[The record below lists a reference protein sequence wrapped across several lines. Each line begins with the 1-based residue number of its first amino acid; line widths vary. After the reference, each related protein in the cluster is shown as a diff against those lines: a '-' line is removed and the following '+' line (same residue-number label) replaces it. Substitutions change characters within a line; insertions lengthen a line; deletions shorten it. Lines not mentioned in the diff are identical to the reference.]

1 MPGLVFRGG
10 PMQGGDQEPAWIGE
24 WKTPKGVTPPELL
37 SSYEELSAED
47 TFHDMWDPRGA
58 VSPMKTVPGAT
69 DAMRLVQ
76 VKSANLN
83 QKWGQQPKL
92 GTSADVLTLAK
103 TMALGEN
110 PGASDYERSLVIN
123 WESKLPSYLHSASR
137 KLLTYDEII
146 KDKTTPGEPLRTKYT
161 TSFAAGNIL
170 EINNA
175 PGRTFKMLS
184 QSERN
189 TVANFMLSYLWPRP
203 LVPGIQGN
211 QYNVTFDAGP
221 VVIRRLLD
229 SIDVKNLITPQ
240 NVADSAATGFNAM
253 KTTTYAFPN
262 TGRVKSNTF
271 TGKYVKIQYV
281 NNGFGPL
288 NPYGFSVVLDFNGNL
303 PGPGG
308 RKVESFRHTL
318 QFSPKQNSG
327 PSVNYLVTSIL
338 RVGELVGYAV
348 PILDKDREKSTIIDI
363 APLVAALLVKGYP
376 AEFIQA
382 LLLDLK
388 RIGDHEQIA
397 AALAV
402 PNTLFATIDILC
414 CFMARFVRTPNAWSN
429 NDSAEI
435 WLHRFD
441 TKDLNLFQQFVRDHV
456 AFAQEQL
463 ARIKV
468 MYRLAD
474 EPGRPLTTL
483 GHAITEFKEKGPKVY
498 YVTSSRWKP
507 DIDKTIREAIS
518 LPANLFLGGPS
529 EDDVLDQAGQTSLAN
544 SLTTHLLRFKF
555 LDALNYGTELNKQ
568 LTTVRGVPAITEFLK
583 DGVYEQTVAMFEKL
597 SALSYMDPLAGTG
610 FRSSMIPALPDQNA
624 KTNLMYTVPGSAPP
638 VSVNATAAI
647 FAIREAFKSGN
658 ALIGLCLTDQDIY
671 QNTLFEG
678 TTPQLMRGANNPTF
692 RISRDAFD
700 KFNSAF
706 REFIGLLY
714 PAREN
719 TRSSYAE
726 KVDQSLSNFYKQRDA
741 ILSSFY
747 DRELAAQL
755 EGIIDIE
762 SRPEFA
768 DPVKKRVPAA
778 NMAIKLQALAAEKR
792 LASDGTEPALEPMP
806 APAPLAG
813 GGQRGGAGEEQ
824 FIDRIEIFREICGMA
839 SAYVDSVL
847 TAAYTSGNPVVPR
860 AYELVQTDLRTRFT
874 EKIKFL
880 TADAS
885 YTEVVDDIS
894 LKWTAGLLNIRETT
908 LDEYGVAYIESG
920 TDKLITG
927 LVNAVNP
934 TTRGDP
940 APFLDVYGDKVALN
954 DLWGDILLSK
964 VAIEVRTL
972 VLLTILNNWMRP
984 DKAYK
989 YFTDGKNPTFNLSGK
1004 PEWNDKLSLLLKTLL
1019 KGINTQSAGGAA
1031 AGASGK
1037 VIDDDLLRLL
1047 LPGVV
1052 VSTYNPADTGGQG
1065 LEQFQPPN
1073 PRPDQPPLEDGGWET
1088 GWEGL
1093 AMKIRVRAARVAAAT
1108 MPKVLGVKRRD
1119 EAREGEVIAAPAG
1132 AQDRAATAAA
1142 AQAAAAAAQAEAA
1155 AAAEEDMNPAAA
1167 AQAPAAAAADDDEDG
1182 MAAAAADD
1190 DEDGMAAA
1198 QAPPAA
1204 AAADDDEDGMAA
1216 AQAPPAAAADAMNQ
1230 GHGGRRKTHRKRR
1243 WHLPKLI

>member
-1 MPGLVFRGG
+1 MRGG
-10 PMQGGDQEPAWIGE
+10 EQDQSWISA
-24 WKTPKGVTPPELL
+24 WKTPKGVTPPEFAAN
-37 SSYEELSAED
+37 YEALSAED

-58 VSPMKTVPGAT
+58 ASPMKG
-69 DAMRLVQ
+69 DANVTAVMRLVQ

-83 QKWGQQPKL
+83 KKWAALEKEDAV
-92 GTSADVLTLAK
+92 TVANKAK
-103 TMALGEN
+103 EMALGEN

-123 WESKLPSYLHSASR
+123 WESRLPSYLHSASR

-203 LVPGIQGN
+203 MVPGIQGN

-229 SIDVKNLITPQ
+229 SIEVKNLITPQ

-253 KTTTYAFPN
+253 KTTTYAFPT

-271 TGKYVKIQYV
+271 TGKYVEIKYV

-288 NPYGFSVVLDFNGNL
+288 NPYGFSIELNFNGTL
-303 PGPGG
+303 PNAG
-308 RKVESFRHTL
+308 RAAAFKHIL

-338 RVGELVGYAV
+338 KLNAK
-348 PILDKDREKSTIIDI
+348 PTPPPPFILDGDREKSTIIDI
-363 APLVAALLVKGYP
+363 APLIHQLVANGYP
-376 AEFIQA
+376 PDFIQA
-382 LLLDLK
+382 VLLDLK

-468 MYRLAD
+468 MFRLAD

-498 YVTSSRWKP
+498 YVTSSRWKA
-507 DIDKTIREAIS
+507 DIDRTIREAIS
-518 LPANLFLGGPS
+518 LPADLFLGGPS
-529 EDDVLDQAGQTSLAN
+529 EEDVLDQAGQTSLAN

-555 LDALNYGTELNKQ
+555 LDALSYGTELNKQ
-568 LTTVRGVPAITEFLK
+568 LTAVRGVPAVTEFLK
-583 DGVYEQTVAMFEKL
+583 DGVYERTVAMFEKL

-610 FRSSMIPALPDQNA
+610 FMSSMMPALPDKNA
-624 KTNLMYTVPGSAPP
+624 RTNLKYIVPGSEPP
-638 VSVNATAAI
+638 EVINATAVI
-647 FAIREAFKSGN
+647 SSIKTAFESGGS
-658 ALIGLCLTDQDIY
+658 LIGLCLTNQDIY
-671 QNTLFEG
+671 QNSLFEG
-678 TTPQLMRGANNPTF
+678 ETPQLMRGANNPTF

-747 DRELAAQL
+747 DRDLAAKL
-755 EGIIDIE
+755 EGIIDIK
-762 SRPEFA
+762 SGL

-778 NMAIKLQALAAEKR
+778 NMAINLQTFAKER
-792 LASDGTEPALEPMP
+792 GLASDGTEPALEPMP

-847 TAAYTSGNPVVPR
+847 TAAYTSGEPVVPS
-860 AYELVQTDLRTRFT
+860 ATKLVQTDLRTRFT

-908 LDEYGVAYIESG
+908 LDQYGVPYIESG

-934 TTRGDP
+934 TRGDP

-954 DLWGDILLSK
+954 DLWGDILLSQ
-964 VAIEVRTL
+964 VPIEVRTL

-1004 PEWNDKLSLLLKTLL
+1004 PEWNDKLSVLLPALL
-1019 KGINTQSAGGAA
+1019 KGINTQSEGGAA

-1037 VIDDDLLRLL
+1037 VIDDALLRVV
-1047 LPGVV
+1047 LPDVV
-1052 VSTYNPADTGGQG
+1052 VSTYNPARTDGQG

-1073 PRPDQPPLEDGGWET
+1073 PRPDQPPLEDGGWKT

-1093 AMKIRVRAARVAAAT
+1093 AMEIEARRAAKVAAAAAALAA
-1108 MPKVLGVKRRD
+1108 MPTVLGVKRRPVVED
-1119 EAREGEVIAAPAG
+1119 RPVVPAPEG
-1132 AQDRAATAAA
+1132 AA
-1142 AQAAAAAAQAEAA
+1142 AQAEAAAAAQAEAA
-1155 AAAEEDMNPAAA
+1155 AQAAAQAAEVDMNPQAAAA
-1167 AQAPAAAAADDDEDG
+1167 AQAPVALPDIVADEDDDD
-1182 MAAAAADD
+1182 AA
-1190 DEDGMAAA
+1190 
-1198 QAPPAA
+1198 P
-1204 AAADDDEDGMAA
+1204 
-1216 AQAPPAAAADAMNQ
+1216 MNPQ
-1230 GHGGRRKTHRKRR
+1230 GGRRRKTHRRR
-1243 WHLPKLI
+1243 LPKLV